1 MTQNSSI
8 PTVLS
13 TFNYNLFRFFD
24 ANRPPLHWR
33 KIMQSIEKKD
43 LTKYVPILVV
53 RIKGSLFIIDGQNRF
68 LACKEL
74 GLPIYYILLPDDC
87 DEDVMFMLN
96 IDRKNWTL
104 ENYLNYWV
112 ARGNEEYKKVQSVLS
127 ECVEFTVSDVLSV
140 WQSRSKVGASEL
152 FKKGNYTISQKGINK
167 IRIVYAIINAIESS
181 VSKNEFGK
189 RPAGSLVKAV
199 SSILVCGANP
209 NILIDRIKSYP
220 HLFKKQADQP
230 HYFAMLEHIYNYRTR
245 EKIAFRYLVGKQ
257 DVKTY
262 Y

>member
-1 MTQNSSI
+1 MVQISETLAVLSSI
-8 PTVLS
+8 D
-13 TFNYNLFRFFD
+13 YNLFKFFD
-24 ANRPPLHWR
+24 ANRQPLHWR

-53 RIKGSLFIIDGQNRF
+53 RINGLFYIIDGQNRF

-74 GLPIYYILLPDDC
+74 GIPIYYMELPSDC
-87 DEDVMFMLN
+87 GEEVMFMLN

-112 ARGNEEYKKVQSVLS
+112 SRGNEEYKKVQSILS
-127 ECVEFTVSDVLSV
+127 ECINFSVGDIIAIWQVARKKGVSDV
-140 WQSRSKVGASEL
+140 
-152 FKKGNYTISQKGINK
+152 FKNGKYTLPQKAINK
-167 IRIVYAIINAIESS
+167 IRVVYAIINAIEGVVNRS
-181 VSKNEFGK
+181 EFK
-189 RPAGSLVKAV
+189 SQKSLVRAI

-209 NILIDRIKSYP
+209 NILISRIKSYP

-245 EKIAFRYLVGKQ
+245 DKIAFKYMLGKQ
-257 DVKTY
+257 NIETY